1 MATPNTAP
9 LLIDP
14 AGNGGIYIVQS
25 GDNLTT
31 ILNRHAQS
39 TLANP
44 QEAIQEVLDDNPHI
58 TNANRISPGQP
69 LFLRNPGPSGRPLS
83 PVTATDLRAALTTLN
98 SNRGTEMSALVNHSD
113 AVGLALGMTQSVAGQ
128 FNQMVKSNQASLN
141 QLISQHSA
149 YRRAGVTPAGYREF
163 SSSRNTVLQQMQR
176 DFGKVAKPVLGGTP
190 KQVTTLKPG
199 RSTNPTVKL
208 STSATR
214 LSKVSSAMK
223 VGGHVLKAVDI
234 VVTAEVTRQKVCAA
248 DSRSLKNQEF
258 VGGAGSI
265 VGGTGGSVAGAA
277 VGGVIVAVALG
288 SNPAGWAVL
297 LIMGAAGAAG
307 GFAGSKAGGAGAK
320 TVYTEFGK
328 GYDIV
333 DATGVESLCN

>member
-14 AGNGGIYIVQS
+14 AGNGGIYMVQQ

-44 QEAIQEVLDDNPHI
+44 QEAIQEVLEDNPHI
-58 TNANRISPGQP
+58 TNANRIYPGQP
-69 LFLRNPGPSGRPLS
+69 IFLRNLGATGRSLS
-83 PVTATDLRAALTTLN
+83 PVTASDLRAALTTLN
-98 SNRGTEMSALVNHSD
+98 SNRGTEMSALVRYSD
-113 AVGLALGMTQSVAGQ
+113 AVGLAMGVTQEVTKQ
-128 FNQMVKSNQASLN
+128 FNLLVKSNQSALN
-141 QLISQHSA
+141 QLIAQHGA
-149 YRRAGVTPAGYREF
+149 YRKAGVTRAGYREF
-163 SSSRNTVLQQMQR
+163 SRSRNMVLQQMQR
-176 DFGKVAKPVLGGTP
+176 DFGKVAKPALGGTP
-190 KQVTTLKPG
+190 KQATTLKPG
-199 RSTNPTVKL
+199 RSANPTAKL

-214 LSKVSSAMK
+214 LAKVSSVMK
-223 VGGHVLKAVDI
+223 VGGFVLKATDI

-248 DSRSLKNQEF
+248 DTRSLKNQEF

-265 VGGTGGSVAGAA
+265 AGSAGGSAAGAA
-277 VGGVIVAVALG
+277 VGGIVVAVALG

-297 LIMGAAGAAG
+297 LIIGVAGAAG

-320 TVYTEFGK
+320 KVYTEFGK

-333 DATGVESLCN
+333 DATRVESLCN